1 MFASGMGN
9 NRRTSCSRQPVRALG
24 GDSNN
29 KKPSLSGPRTHIR
42 AFTPIVSKVDP
53 TVMPIPIRVLS
64 LILAS
69 DRRTSVS
76 REFSRHGLEC
86 SFFDAID
93 GTEIPD
99 GEFHRH
105 YDHHLNARNYKRPL
119 SRGEVACALGH
130 RAIWQEIAQGHV
142 PVVLVCE
149 DDTLL
154 SPNIGDFLRSVATV
168 ADCFENVM
176 VKLDSP
182 ARNGEIVGRLAGI
195 DIVLTRKIPAHTT
208 GYLLGR
214 NAARA
219 MMAHTGVISRPID
232 ADLKHYWE
240 HRVPIL
246 LARPKLI
253 SFRPDAVSS
262 LARPRAATK
271 PAAHWRR
278 FVRNLSYQSAMNL
291 GRLRFPL
298 RVDRMPELMEMRKL
312 LADAK

>member
-1 MFASGMGN
+1 
-9 NRRTSCSRQPVRALG
+9 
-24 GDSNN
+24 
-29 KKPSLSGPRTHIR
+29 
-42 AFTPIVSKVDP
+42 
-53 TVMPIPIRVLS
+53 MPIPIHVLS
-64 LILAS
+64 LILAR
-69 DRRTSVS
+69 DRRESVS
-76 REFSRHGLEC
+76 REFSRRGLAC

-93 GTEIPD
+93 GAELPD
-99 GEFHRH
+99 EDFHLH
-105 YDHHLNARNYKRPL
+105 YDHRLNAQHYKRPL
-119 SRGEVACALGH
+119 SRGEIACALGH
-130 RAIWQEIAQGHV
+130 RAIWREIAQGHA

-154 SPNIGDFLRSVATV
+154 APNIGDFLRAVATV
-168 ADCFENVM
+168 TDCFENVM

-182 ARNGEIVGRLAGI
+182 ARNGEIVGRLASI
-195 DIVLTRKIPAHTT
+195 DIVLTRKLPAHTT

-219 MMAHTGVISRPID
+219 LLAHAGAISRPID

-246 LARPKLI
+246 LTQPKLI

-271 PAAHWRR
+271 PATRWHR
-278 FVRNLSYQSAMNL
+278 FVSNLRYQSAMNL

-298 RVDRMPELMEMRKL
+298 HVEQMPELLEMRRL